1 MMRTNDDG
9 EPDRERRE
17 TRRCLLVT
25 YYYDGRHTP
34 THDRDEEQP
43 DDLLLA
49 VFVYP
54 PEPH

>member
-34 THDRDEEQP
+34 TLDRDEEQP